1 MSVIPSSSQPDQWI
15 ALAIGNSRLH
25 WGLFCQT
32 QLQQT
37 CHTPHLNPSEDG
49 ADWQKIFP
57 FLQPGASFP
66 ELWVASVVSSQ
77 THLWQHYPNVT
88 ILKRA
93 DIPLHGMY
101 ATLGLDRA
109 IALFSAGITYGWPT
123 LVIDSG
129 TALTF
134 TGADAE
140 GCLVGGAILPGLG
153 LQLRS
158 LQSQTAELPW
168 VELPTQLPTLWA
180 TETEMAIQS
189 GVAYGAIATLVHRIE
204 QWRTHHP
211 STRIILT
218 GGDAKRLATYLN
230 QWYQLPNQPDWLSFL
245 NLDPHLLLQG
255 IAAVRSKTTH

>member
-25 WGLFCQT
+25 WGLFCKT

-37 CHTPHLNPSEDG
+37 CHTPYLNPSQNG

-57 FLQPGASFP
+57 FLQLKDPLP
-66 ELWVASVVSSQ
+66 ELWVASVVPSQ
-77 THLWQHYPNVT
+77 TQLWQHYPNVR
-88 ILKRA
+88 ILERS
-93 DIPLHGMY
+93 DIPLQGMY

-109 IALFSAGITYGWPT
+109 LALWSAGITYGWPT

-134 TGADAE
+134 TGANAE

-158 LQSQTAELPW
+158 LESQTAELPW
-168 VELPTQLPTLWA
+168 AELPPQLPALWA
-180 TETEMAIQS
+180 TETEIAMQS
-189 GVAYGAIATLVHRIE
+189 GVVYGAIATLVHRIE
-204 QWRTHHP
+204 QWRTHHL
-211 STRIILT
+211 TTQIILT
-218 GGDAKRLATYLN
+218 GGDAKSLATYLN
-230 QWYQLPNQPDWLSFL
+230 AWYQPSHQPDWLLSL
-245 NLDPHLLLQG
+245 SLEPHLLLQG
-255 IAAVRSKTTH
+255 IAAVRYKTTR